1 MPEFLV
7 NIATTR
13 QRIKASTY
21 VMLYCTI
28 LNMFDHRRQNG
39 VATLYVQYLA
49 VLRRATILWF

>member
-21 VMLYCTI
+21 VMLYSYCTI

-39 VATLYVQYLA
+39 VATLYN
-49 VLRRATILWF
+49 I